1 MSYQPKLLDELFTPT
16 TGSVSA
22 KGPLIAVMD
31 EDKEADTDTY
41 TPISTSTST
50 SASTSISMSSS
61 SSSSSATCGEEGPSM
76 MDLMMQAQQEAQMA
90 KSQLKFE
97 EEKKATKTFG
107 GGFKKGFFGTGG
119 KEGKKKTKTAGTGSI
134 STNDNRISPSSSSSP
149 SSKSTIPTIKKKE
162 GKYRDICS

>member
-61 SSSSSATCGEEGPSM
+61 SSSSSSSSATCGEEGPSM

-107 GGFKKGFFGTGG
+107 GGFKKGFFWYWRKGRE
-119 KEGKKKTKTAGTGSI
+119 KE
-134 STNDNRISPSSSSSP
+134 D
-149 SSKSTIPTIKKKE
+149 
-162 GKYRDICS
+162 

>member
-1 MSYQPKLLDELFTPT
+1 
-16 TGSVSA
+16 
-22 KGPLIAVMD
+22 
-31 EDKEADTDTY
+31 
-41 TPISTSTST
+41 
-50 SASTSISMSSS
+50 
-61 SSSSSATCGEEGPSM
+61 M

-90 KSQLKFE
+90 KSQFKFE

-119 KEGKKKTKTAGTGSI
+119 KEGKNKTRTAGTGSI
-134 STNDNRISPSSSSSP
+134 STRPSNDNRISPSSSSSP